1 MSYSLNPSTNCLLQL
16 IRQVMSTISIRF
28 GRYKS
33 ADELSDNINNF
44 SKAVE
49 RRSCWSVLSIDRLR
63 IEAKI
68 THKRGG
74 KFEILEDNCEGK
86 YIAIIVDASDVNSC
100 IV

>member
-1 MSYSLNPSTNCLLQL
+1 
-16 IRQVMSTISIRF
+16 MSTITIRF
-28 GRYKS
+28 GRYKGV
-33 ADELSDNINNF
+33 DELNDK
-44 SKAVE
+44 SKTIE

-68 THKRGG
+68 IHKRGG

-86 YIAIIVDASDVNSC
+86 YIGIIVDASDVIRC

>member
-1 MSYSLNPSTNCLLQL
+1 
-16 IRQVMSTISIRF
+16 MSTICTRF

-33 ADELSDNINNF
+33 ADELSDNSNNF

-49 RRSCWSVLSIDRLR
+49 RRSCWSVLSIERLR

-68 THKRGG
+68 IHKRRG

-86 YIAIIVDASDVNSC
+86 YIGIIVDPSDVIRC
-100 IV
+100 IG

>member
-1 MSYSLNPSTNCLLQL
+1 MSN
-16 IRQVMSTISIRF
+16 ISIRF

-33 ADELSDNINNF
+33 ADELSDNSNNF

-68 THKRGG
+68 R
-74 KFEILEDNCEGK
+74 
-86 YIAIIVDASDVNSC
+86 
-100 IV
+100 

>member
-49 RRSCWSVLSIDRLR
+49 IRSCWSVLSIDRLR
-63 IEAKI
+63 IEAK
-68 THKRGG
+68 
-74 KFEILEDNCEGK
+74 EV
-86 YIAIIVDASDVNSC
+86 ANSKSSKTTAKEN
-100 IV
+100 ISP

>member
-1 MSYSLNPSTNCLLQL
+1 
-16 IRQVMSTISIRF
+16 MSTISITF

-33 ADELSDNINNF
+33 ADELSDNSNNF

-68 THKRGG
+68 IHKRGG
-74 KFEILEDNCEGK
+74 KFEILEDNNKGK
-86 YIAIIVDASDVNSC
+86 YIGIIVDASDVIRC
-100 IV
+100 IG